1 MRDVIFKII
10 LNIFKS
16 WKKYYFD
23 FSQFGEEKVLFNIF
37 QRISSKKKLN
47 NTYIDIGGFDPI
59 KFSNT
64 YKLYQKNWSGLVIEP
79 NKDKT
84 INWKKIRP
92 RDHVISSAVVEK
104 SYEKKVLKIF
114 FDKKNSAMST
124 AYPLSNVDKLGHYD
138 ASVIKFNEII
148 SMCKNKYGNPSFLN
162 IDIEGNEEKI
172 LMELKDLNFIIPVIC
187 AEIFLEEKKMQY
199 SVFDYKDLPVIMF
212 LEEIGYYLIN
222 INGPS
227 LIFCHKDYWIP
238 YSKL

>member
-1 MRDVIFKII
+1 MRDIIFKII

-84 INWKKIRP
+84 KNWKKIRP

-148 SMCKNKYGNPSFLN
+148 SICKNKYGNPSFLN

-172 LMELKDLNFIIPVIC
+172 LMELKDLNFIIPIIC
-187 AEIFLEEKKMQY
+187 AEIFLDEKKMKY
-199 SVFDYKDLPVIMF
+199 SVFDYKDLPAIIS

>member
-1 MRDVIFKII
+1 MRDIIFKII

-84 INWKKIRP
+84 KNWKKIRP

-148 SMCKNKYGNPSFLN
+148 SICKNKYGNPSFLN

-172 LMELKDLNFIIPVIC
+172 LMELKDLNFIIPIIC
-187 AEIFLEEKKMQY
+187 AEIFLDEKKMKY
-199 SVFDYKDLPVIMF
+199 SVFNYKDLPAIIS
-212 LEEIGYYLIN
+212 LEEIGYYLIS

-238 YSKL
+238 YSRL

>member
-1 MRDVIFKII
+1 MRDIIFKII
-10 LNIFKS
+10 LNLFKS

-84 INWKKIRP
+84 KNWKKIRP

-148 SMCKNKYGNPSFLN
+148 SICKSKYGNPSFLN

-187 AEIFLEEKKMQY
+187 AEIFLVEKKMQH

>member
-1 MRDVIFKII
+1 MRDIIFKII

-84 INWKKIRP
+84 KNWKKIRP

-124 AYPLSNVDKLGHYD
+124 AYPHSNVDKLSHYD

-148 SMCKNKYGNPSFLN
+148 SICKNKYGNPSFLN

-172 LMELKDLNFIIPVIC
+172 LMELKDLNFIIPIIC
-187 AEIFLEEKKMQY
+187 AEIFLDEKKMKY
-199 SVFDYKDLPVIMF
+199 SVFNYKDLPAIIS
-212 LEEIGYYLIN
+212 LEQIGYYLIS

-238 YSKL
+238 YSRL